1 MKMNINFALEE
12 AAYINTN
19 TGKLELSEVEGVRGQ
34 FYEFTLLEKLDP
46 LTGKTSFKVKWADGA
61 PSNHEELNKVIVKNY
76 KKMEAGG

>member
-1 MKMNINFALEE
+1 MKTNITFALEE
-12 AAYINTN
+12 AAYINTIP
-19 TGKLELSEVEGVRGQ
+19 GKLELSEVEGVEGQ